1 MPKIRSHH
9 VPFGEIGKEAEEWA
23 AVDEA
28 ARAERER
35 QEFGAP
41 FLVGTRRRGAM
52 PMVRISRRGVQQQ
65 SRRKEDAA

>member
-9 VPFGEIGKEAEEWA
+9 VPFGEIGKEAEECA
-23 AVDEA
+23 AVDD
-28 ARAERER
+28 ARAERE
-35 QEFGAP
+35 QEVGAP